1 MKRIKWGHLI
11 VIIIVIILSLISIFY
26 YGKNVKFGLDL
37 RGGVHLVLQAS
48 QIIETEETAS
58 TNSEDTT
65 KKEGE
70 VQTAQEEQPQES
82 EQSPEEQKTSQ
93 EEQPE
98 TTESTRKITAA
109 DLEKT
114 KSVIEKRIN
123 ALGVSEVLVTI
134 SGNDR
139 IIVDIPGYTN
149 IEEAKNIIGRIAV
162 LTFKDEEGNVLITG
176 KNLKNATFSYQAT
189 SEGGVREPVVVLEWD
204 EEGKRLFAEA
214 TEKNVGKKIAIYL
227 DEEELMAPTVNEPI
241 KDGNA
246 VITFGG
252 GTIEE
257 KTRQAQEYAALLR
270 GGSLPVKMEFV
281 EERVVGPSLGR
292 DTINKTQV
300 GAILAVILIMA
311 YLIIIYRM
319 FGVIGSVALLAY
331 VVIYLGFLLAI
342 GTVFSLPSIGAVILS
357 FGMAVDSNIIVFERI
372 KEEYKKGRTLRSAVG
387 SGYSH
392 GITAILDSNL
402 SMLLGMAVLWYYG
415 TVQIKGFS
423 LTLIAGIV
431 AALVTS
437 LFFTRFILDTLS
449 IYTQTVNEKLFGL
462 SSYKES

>member
-1 MKRIKWGHLI
+1 MKRIKWGQLV
-11 VIIIVIILSLISIFY
+11 VIIIVLALSLWSIFH
-26 YGKNVKFGLDL
+26 YGKNAKYGLDL

-48 QIIETEETAS
+48 QIVETEET
-58 TNSEDTT
+58 TT
-65 KKEGE
+65 KTEETQKESE
-70 VQTAQEEQPQES
+70 ETQTTQEEQPKEA
-82 EQSPEEQKTSQ
+82 EQTPEEQTKTA
-93 EEQPE
+93 E
-98 TTESTRKITAA
+98 TTREITTA

-123 ALGVSEVLVTI
+123 SLGVSEVLVTI

-139 IIVDIPGYTN
+139 IVVDIPGYTN

-176 KNLKNATFSYQAT
+176 KNLKNATFTYQAT
-189 SEGGVREPVVVLEWD
+189 KEGGVREPVVQLEWD
-204 EEGKRLFAEA
+204 DVGKKLFAEA

-252 GTIEE
+252 EGSIEE
-257 KTRQAQEYAALLR
+257 KTKQAQEYAALLR

-292 DTINKTQV
+292 DTINKTQI
-300 GAILAVILIMA
+300 GAILAVLIIMA
-311 YLIIIYRM
+311 YIIIIYRM
-319 FGVIGSVALLAY
+319 FGVIGSLALLIY
-331 VVIYLGFLLAI
+331 VAIYLGFLLAI

-357 FGMAVDSNIIVFERI
+357 FGMSVDSNIIVFERI

-392 GITAILDSNL
+392 GITAVLDSNL
-402 SMLLGMAVLWYYG
+402 SMLLGMSVLWYYG
-415 TVQIKGFS
+415 TVQIKGFA
-423 LTLIAGIV
+423 LTLVAGIV
-431 AALVTS
+431 ASLITS
-437 LFFTRFILDTLS
+437 LFFTRFILETLS
-449 IYTQTVNEKLFGL
+449 TFTQTINEKLFGL

>member
-1 MKRIKWGHLI
+1 MKRIKWGQLV
-11 VIIIVIILSLISIFY
+11 VIIIVLALSLISIFH
-26 YGKNVKFGLDL
+26 YGKNVKYGLDL
-37 RGGVHLVLQAS
+37 RGGVHIVLQAS
-48 QIIETEETAS
+48 QIVETEETTAK
-58 TNSEDTT
+58 TDETA

-70 VQTAQEEQPQES
+70 TQTTQEEQPKEA
-82 EQSPEEQKTSQ
+82 EQTPEDQKTTQ
-93 EEQPE
+93 EEQTAAAE
-98 TTESTRKITAA
+98 TTREITAA

-123 ALGVSEVLVTI
+123 SLGVSEVLVTI

-139 IIVDIPGYTN
+139 IVVDIPGYTN

-162 LTFKDEEGNVLITG
+162 LTFKDEQGNVLITG
-176 KNLKNATFSYQAT
+176 KNLKNATFTYQST
-189 SEGGVREPVVVLEWD
+189 KEGGVREPVVQLEWD
-204 EEGKRLFAEA
+204 DAGKKLFADA

-252 GTIEE
+252 EGSIEE

-292 DTINKTQV
+292 DTINKTQI
-300 GAILAVILIMA
+300 GAILAVLLILA

-319 FGVIGSVALLAY
+319 FGVIGSIALLVY
-331 VVIYLGFLLAI
+331 VAIYLGFLLAI

-357 FGMAVDSNIIVFERI
+357 FGMSVDSNIIVFERI

-431 AALVTS
+431 AALITS

>member
-1 MKRIKWGHLI
+1 MKRIKWGQLV
-11 VIIIVIILSLISIFY
+11 VIIIVLALSLWSIFH
-26 YGKNVKFGLDL
+26 YGKNAKYGLDL

-48 QIIETEETAS
+48 QIVETEET
-58 TNSEDTT
+58 TT
-65 KKEGE
+65 KTEETQKESE
-70 VQTAQEEQPQES
+70 ETQTTQEEQPKEA
-82 EQSPEEQKTSQ
+82 EQTPEEQTTTA
-93 EEQPE
+93 E
-98 TTESTRKITAA
+98 TTREITTA

-123 ALGVSEVLVTI
+123 SLGVSEVLVTI

-139 IIVDIPGYTN
+139 IVVDIPGYTN

-176 KNLKNATFSYQAT
+176 KNLKNATFTYQAT
-189 SEGGVREPVVVLEWD
+189 KEGGVREPVVQLEWD
-204 EEGKRLFAEA
+204 DVGKKLFAEA

-252 GTIEE
+252 EGSIEE
-257 KTRQAQEYAALLR
+257 KTKQAQEYAALLR

-292 DTINKTQV
+292 DTINKTQI
-300 GAILAVILIMA
+300 GAILAVLIIMA
-311 YLIIIYRM
+311 YIIIIYRM
-319 FGVIGSVALLAY
+319 FGVIGSLALLIY
-331 VVIYLGFLLAI
+331 VAIYLGFLLAI

-357 FGMAVDSNIIVFERI
+357 FGMSVDSNIIVFERI

-392 GITAILDSNL
+392 GITAVLDSNL
-402 SMLLGMAVLWYYG
+402 SMLLGMSVLWYYG
-415 TVQIKGFS
+415 TVQIKGFA
-423 LTLIAGIV
+423 LTLVAGIV
-431 AALVTS
+431 ASLITS
-437 LFFTRFILDTLS
+437 LFFTRFILETLS
-449 IYTQTVNEKLFGL
+449 TFTQTINEKLFGL

>member
-1 MKRIKWGHLI
+1 MKKIKWGQLV
-11 VIIIVIILSLISIFY
+11 VIIIVLALSLWSIFH
-26 YGKNVKFGLDL
+26 YGKNAKYGLDL

-48 QIIETEETAS
+48 QIVETEET
-58 TNSEDTT
+58 TT
-65 KKEGE
+65 KPEETQKESE
-70 VQTAQEEQPQES
+70 ETQATQEEQSQEA
-82 EQSPEEQKTSQ
+82 EQAPEEQKTSQ
-93 EEQPE
+93 EEQPTTAE
-98 TTESTRKITAA
+98 TTKKITAS

-114 KSVIEKRIN
+114 RSVIEKRIN
-123 ALGVSEVLVTI
+123 ALGVSEVIVTI

-139 IIVDIPGYTN
+139 IVVDIPGYTN
-149 IEEAKNIIGRIAV
+149 IEEAKKVIGRIAV
-162 LTFKDEEGNVLITG
+162 LTFKDEEGNILITG
-176 KNLKNATFSYQAT
+176 KNLKNATFTYQAT
-189 SEGGVREPVVVLEWD
+189 KEGGVREPVVALEWD

-227 DEEELMAPTVNEPI
+227 DEEELMAPMVNEPI

-252 GTIEE
+252 EGSIED

-270 GGSLPVKMEFV
+270 GGSLPVKMEFI
-281 EERVVGPSLGR
+281 EERIVGPSLGK
-292 DTINKTQV
+292 DTINKTQI

-311 YLIIIYRM
+311 YLIIFYRM
-319 FGVIGSVALLAY
+319 FGVIGSIALLIYAA
-331 VVIYLGFLLAI
+331 IYLGFLLAI

-357 FGMAVDSNIIVFERI
+357 FGMAVDSNIIIFERI

-402 SMLLGMAVLWYYG
+402 SMLLGMAVLWYFG

-431 AALVTS
+431 AALITS
-437 LFFTRFILDTLS
+437 LFFTRFVLETLS